1 MFTVVM
7 PVFNQEKYINQ
18 AIQSVIEQTFLN
30 WEMVIVDNFSTDKT
44 FEIIQSFSDTRIRI
58 HQIQNNDVIA
68 RSRNFAIQSSRA
80 KYIAF
85 LDSDD
90 LWSPNK
96 LDHVMRQFNLGA
108 DIVYHDVEIIS
119 SENVSMGTIKSRQIK
134 TPQFEDLLMNGN
146 PIVNSSAVIKSSL
159 LYEIGLL
166 SDASDLAGVEDYN
179 AWLKSAHR
187 GASFH
192 HIPEMLG
199 VFRIHTESFSALNPN
214 IGVPRRAFRGLE
226 EHISEELGRR
236 IESRYWEIRAKT
248 LFREKSF
255 KHSKESFK
263 LAAEN
268 ALGLKRHVLLFY
280 KKLAALSQLFDS
292 SD

>member
-1 MFTVVM
+1 M
-7 PVFNQEKYINQ
+7 PVFNQEKYIGQ

-30 WEMVIVDNFSTDKT
+30 WEMIIVDNFSTDKT

-58 HQIQNNDVIA
+58 HQIQNNGVIA

-96 LDHVMRQFNLGA
+96 LDHVVPQFNLGA

-119 SENVSMGTIKSRQIK
+119 GENVGMGTIKSRQIK

-179 AWLKSAHR
+179 AWLKSARR
-187 GASFH
+187 GASFR
-192 HIPEMLG
+192 HIPEILG
-199 VFRIHTESFSALNPN
+199 FFRVHKESFSALNTS
-214 IGVPRRAFRGLE
+214 IGVPRRAFHGVE
-226 EHISEELGRR
+226 EHISEELDRR

-255 KHSKESFK
+255 KHSRESFQ

-268 ALGLKRHVLLFY
+268 ALGLKSHVFLFY
-280 KKLAALSQLFDS
+280 KKLAALFQLFYS